1 MIERHDAPLAEL
13 TTLRVGGPAARLL
26 EPATEAE
33 LLEAV
38 AEIDA
43 VGEPLLL
50 IAGGSNLV
58 IADEGFAGTVV
69 RIATEGVRIDDRT
82 GKRAAALSRPRVL
95 VSAAAGEPWDAFV
108 ARCLSE
114 GLAGLEPLSGI
125 PGSVGATPIQNVG
138 AYGAEVAESFV
149 SLRAYDRQARELVE
163 LDAEQCG
170 FGYRTSILGR
180 SDRYLVLEVVFA
192 LERSPISSPIRY
204 GQLAAALDAEVGKR
218 APAAAVREAVLG
230 LRASKGMILDPDDP
244 DSVSAGSFFTNP
256 ILEPGATAA
265 FQARA
270 RQRLGPAT
278 EPPAW
283 PEPDGRT
290 KLSAAWLIERAGY
303 GRSFG
308 GGRAGISSKH
318 TLALINRGGASTAEL
333 IALAREIRDGVE
345 GAFGVSLSPE
355 PTLIGTSLE

>member
-33 LLEAV
+33 LVGAV

-50 IAGGSNLV
+50 VAGGSNLL
-58 IADEGFAGTVV
+58 IADDGFAGTVV
-69 RIATEGVRIDDRT
+69 RIATEGVRIDDQT
-82 GKRAAALSRPRVL
+82 EGKTAALGRRRVR
-95 VSAAAGEPWDAFV
+95 VSAAAGELWDAFV

-163 LDAEQCG
+163 LDAEQCR
-170 FGYRTSILGR
+170 FGYRTSVFKRG
-180 SDRYLVLEVVFA
+180 DRYLVLAWSSSSSVRGSA
-192 LERSPISSPIRY
+192 ARSATGSLPPRSMSRSAN
-204 GQLAAALDAEVGKR
+204 GR
-218 APAAAVREAVLG
+218 RAAAVRAAVLG
-230 LRASKGMILDPDDP
+230 LRASKGMILDPGDP

-265 FQARA
+265 FRARA
-270 RQRLGPAT
+270 RLRLGPAT

-303 GRSFG
+303 GRGFG

-318 TLALINRGGASTAEL
+318 ALALINRGGASAAEL

-345 GAFGVSLSPE
+345 DVFGVSLSPE
-355 PTLIGTSLE
+355 PTLIGTGLE